1 MIEIAKQKNA
11 KNGYKNLSFQVGD
24 AYDLSFDKNKFNK
37 IVSCNVLQ
45 TIKDPFNAV
54 EESNNILGDGNL
66 YLSITYCYGDSS
78 VLDKVKLIKWVIL
91 HGKPKH
97 WHNFKSGELIN
108 LFQESGFEIIEREWI
123 WKKPAVLFLRFRK
136 T

>member
-45 TIKDPFNAV
+45 TMKNPFNAA
-54 EESNNILGDGNL
+54 EKSNNILGEGVM
-66 YLSITYCYGDSS
+66 SI
-78 VLDKVKLIKWVIL
+78 
-91 HGKPKH
+91 
-97 WHNFKSGELIN
+97 
-108 LFQESGFEIIEREWI
+108 
-123 WKKPAVLFLRFRK
+123 
-136 T
+136 